1 MKKYDYIL
9 IGNSTASVAAIE
21 GIRSVDPRGSIL
33 VVGDE
38 ERFVYGR
45 PLISYYL
52 LGATDERRMD
62 YRPRSFYE
70 DNGAELRLGVRAERI
85 DPAAK
90 TVTFADGSAAK
101 YGRLLVATGSRPFD
115 PPMEGIES
123 VPHRFHFMKMADAL
137 ALEKYLSPAARVL
150 IVGAGLIGLKC
161 FEGIADRVGSVAVED
176 VGVAGRV
183 VDPRCA
189 DPRRLQGVCL
199 RERTGIG
206 ERAED
211 GVRIVVEL
219 EELVARP
226 CGEHALGSDEPAG
239 EFAARHRLHDSAVA
253 HEIIGVHVV
262 EQHHEVDVAVLAR
275 LASSAAPLDSNESQ
289 APSEL
294 RLQFPSRLFRP
305 CDCVHAVS
313 LLRFPRG
320 RLYKSTHV

>member
-21 GIRSVDPRGSIL
+21 GIRSADPRGSIL

-161 FEGIADRVGSVAVED
+161 YEGIAERAGSVVIVDMADRVLSSVLDAEGATIVQ
-176 VGVAGRV
+176 
-183 VDPRCA
+183 
-189 DPRRLQGVCL
+189 RRLESKGARFYLSDCV
-199 RERTGIG
+199 EKY
-206 ERAED
+206 ED
-211 GVRIVVEL
+211 GVARLRGGGEIGFDILVLAVGVRPNVEL
-219 EELVARP
+219 VKPEKV
-226 CGEHALGSDEPAG
+226 
-239 EFAARHRLHDSAVA
+239 
-253 HEIIGVHVV
+253 I
-262 EQHHEVDVAVLAR
+262 
-275 LASSAAPLDSNESQ
+275 N
-289 APSEL
+289 
-294 RLQFPSRLFRP
+294 
-305 CDCVHAVS
+305 
-313 LLRFPRG
+313 
-320 RLYKSTHV
+320 KSTITNMQSGIVYGYVGLVEYLVRAIKREIEEPGVKVVATGGLSEIVSAESDVFDYVDRTLTLRGLNILYNLNAR